1 MFIDF
6 FKKLAKSIKS
16 MITEDKIAAAQIA
29 QIFGSELLMVQ
40 QSVSDSRSQP
50 DIVKLNPKQF
60 LVGETQFRNQQRAH
74 EQQLALALQREAEAL
89 HPLPQQF
96 ASPPVQSPV
105 QSHVPPPAVAP
116 SPHPVAQLPAVQ
128 PGDPLSRIAS
138 SLERIAA
145 RLELVDIKPK
155 RKTLK
160 RKPKSNKTVLLN
172 ENNV

>member
-1 MFIDF
+1 MIIDF

-16 MITEDKIAAAQIA
+16 MITDDKIAAAQIA

-60 LVGETQFRNQQRAH
+60 LVGETQFRNQQRAQD
-74 EQQLALALQREAEAL
+74 QQLALALQREAEAL

-96 ASPPVQSPV
+96 APPVQAPV
-105 QSHVPPPAVAP
+105 HHQAVAP
-116 SPHPVAQLPAVQ
+116 PPVQTLTSH
-128 PGDPLSRIAS
+128 PGDPLSRIAT